1 MGALDGIKVLEAEDL
16 RRIERSLQTLVRLN
30 ASRRIHAQRSTA
42 AGIYISQPGYALLSR
57 IEDQGPIRLSDL
69 GKLVHMD
76 PATVGR
82 QVRQLEQDGLVVSK
96 TDPRDARVTLV
107 RITPKGR
114 EVFVRLRKVGQAHI
128 ADVVESWDPADRA
141 QLARLLSRLMDDMM
155 KTRFR
160 HSAEVE
166 SA

>member
-1 MGALDGIKVLEAEDL
+1 MAKGDEL

-30 ASRRIHAQRSTA
+30 ASRRIHAQRSAA
-42 AGIYISQPGYALLSR
+42 AGIFISQPGYALLSR
-57 IEDQGPIRLSDL
+57 IDEQGPVRLSDL

-82 QVRQLEQDGLVVSK
+82 QVRQLEQDALVVSK
-96 TDPRDARVTLV
+96 TDPSDARVTLV

-114 EVFVRLRKVGQAHI
+114 DVHQRMLKVGQEHI
-128 ADVVESWDPADRA
+128 ADVIDTWEPADRA
-141 QLARLLSRLMDDMM
+141 QLARLLGRLMEDMM

-160 HSAEVE
+160 HNAEVE

>member
-1 MGALDGIKVLEAEDL
+1 MAKGDDL

-30 ASRRIHAQRSTA
+30 ASRRIHAQRSAA
-42 AGIYISQPGYALLSR
+42 AGIFISQPGYALLSR
-57 IEDQGPIRLSDL
+57 IDERGPVRLSDL

-82 QVRQLEQDGLVVSK
+82 QVRQLEQDGLVASK
-96 TDPRDARVTLV
+96 NDPNDARVTLA

-114 EVFVRLRKVGQAHI
+114 DVHQRMLKVTQEHI
-128 ADVVESWDPADRA
+128 SDVMDGWEPGDRV
-141 QLARLLSRLMDDMM
+141 QLARLLARLMDDMM
-155 KTRFR
+155 STRYR
-160 HSAEVE
+160 QNAEVE